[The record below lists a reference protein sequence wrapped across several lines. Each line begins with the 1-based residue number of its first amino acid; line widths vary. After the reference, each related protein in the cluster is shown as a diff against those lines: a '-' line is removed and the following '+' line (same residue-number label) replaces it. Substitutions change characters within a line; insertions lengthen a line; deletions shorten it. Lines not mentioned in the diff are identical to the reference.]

1 MQLAPVNPTAT
12 FVKVQPLPTQSGTA
26 PTPQLVDWKDVPAND
41 SGLVTVRYRG
51 VDEHGGA
58 RVVTVRNT
66 TDFTGAEWYSV
77 QGSFDDAVSAART
90 LAVREGDV
98 EQPGHYAR
106 TSVAVL
112 EAADGWRLLPVAYSE
127 GMGDGMDA
135 IISMPIDRVGA
146 SESDVSVPYDA
157 NHGHGFDI
165 PSQVQVRFDDPR
177 VAALVGVDSIALA
190 PKV

>member
-1 MQLAPVNPTAT
+1 MTGRPPRWPAQ
-12 FVKVQPLPTQSGTA
+12 
-26 PTPQLVDWKDVPAND
+26 DVP
-41 SGLVTVRYRG
+41 
-51 VDEHGGA
+51 
-58 RVVTVRNT
+58 
-66 TDFTGAEWYSV
+66 
-77 QGSFDDAVSAART
+77 FDDRC
-90 LAVREGDV
+90 
-98 EQPGHYAR
+98 

-146 SESDVSVPYDA
+146 SVSDVSVPYDY

-165 PSQVQVRFDDPR
+165 PSRVQVRFDDPR
-177 VAALVGVDSIALA
+177 VVALVGVDSIAIA

>member
-12 FVKVQPLPTQSGTA
+12 FVKVQPLPTRSGTA
-26 PTPQLVDWKDVPAND
+26 PTPQLVDWKDVPADD

-51 VDEHGGA
+51 VDDHGGA
-58 RVVTVRNT
+58 RQVTVRNT
-66 TDFTGAEWYSV
+66 TDFTGAEWFSV

-90 LAVREGDV
+90 LAVREGHV
-98 EQPGHYAR
+98 EEPFRFAR

-146 SESDVSVPYDA
+146 SVSDVSVPYDY

-165 PSQVQVRFDDPR
+165 PSRVQIRFDDPR
-177 VAALVGVDSIALA
+177 VVALVGVDSIAIA